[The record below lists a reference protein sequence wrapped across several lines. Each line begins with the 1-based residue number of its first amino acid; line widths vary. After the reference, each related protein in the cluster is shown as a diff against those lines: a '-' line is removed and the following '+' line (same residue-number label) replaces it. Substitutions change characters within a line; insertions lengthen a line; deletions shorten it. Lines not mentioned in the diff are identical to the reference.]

1 MEQIIKKL
9 KKRIRYK
16 GKVIHRMIIEAK
28 QSGDKAL
35 VQKIQQALDDE
46 FKLIVLLEE
55 YNQGV
60 K

>member
-1 MEQIIKKL
+1 
-9 KKRIRYK
+9 
-16 GKVIHRMIIEAK
+16 MIIEAK